1 MADESVGKVGTSSPE
16 TPALTRREAM
26 LQLLRVGGVAAG
38 ATGAAFWLS
47 ERSARPAAVR
57 AEQARRDH
65 RVAMETQF
73 PKLTVV
79 QYPTGTGAEANS
91 GEPRALV
98 QKALENLGGMA
109 RFVARHD
116 VVVIKPNIA
125 WDRTP
130 EQAAN
135 TNPELV
141 AEVVKQ
147 CWSAGAKRVIVTDVS
162 CNEPRRCFM
171 RSGIQAAAR
180 AEGAEVIL
188 PNTEMFRDVDLGGVV
203 LKTWPVFA
211 PFLEADKIINLPIA
225 KHHELTGATLGM
237 KNWYGILGGQRNR
250 LHQQIHQSLVDLA
263 SFMLPTLTIMDCYRI
278 LLRNGP
284 TGGNLE
290 DVAIKKTVVAGT
302 DPVALDAWVAKAY
315 WNLDPEHLP
324 YLQMAANRGLGT
336 VEFDTLPVKMSQLG

>member
-1 MADESVGKVGTSSPE
+1 MAADLANKSTAWEKLS
-16 TPALTRREAM
+16 RREAM
-26 LQLLRVGGVAAG
+26 IQLLRVGGIAAG
-38 ATGAAFWLS
+38 AAGVGFWLS
-47 ERSARPAAVR
+47 QRSARPVPAS
-57 AEQARRDH
+57 AERARRDH
-65 RVAMETQF
+65 RVAVNAQW
-73 PKLTVV
+73 PNLTVV
-79 QYPTGTGAEANS
+79 QYPMADDWAAKI
-91 GEPRALV
+91 GEPRALA
-98 QKALENLGGMA
+98 QMAIANLGGMG
-109 RFVARHD
+109 RFIAKQD
-116 VVVIKPNIA
+116 VVVVKPNIA

-141 AEVVKQ
+141 AEVAKQ
-147 CWSAGAKRVIVTDVS
+147 CWAAGAKRVIVTDVS
-162 CNEPRRCFM
+162 CNEPRRCFL

-180 AEGAEVIL
+180 AEGAEVLL
-188 PNTEMFRDVDLGGVV
+188 PNPDLFREVDLGGVV
-203 LKTWPVFA
+203 LKTWPVYT

-290 DVAIKKTVVAGT
+290 DVGLKKTIVAGT

-315 WNLDPEHLP
+315 WNLDPERLP
-324 YLQMAANRGLGT
+324 YLGMAANRGLGT
-336 VEFDTLPVKMSQLG
+336 VDFETLHVKATRLG

>member
-1 MADESVGKVGTSSPE
+1 MAGE
-16 TPALTRREAM
+16 TDREAM

-38 ATGAAFWLS
+38 ATGAAVWLS
-47 ERSARPAAVR
+47 EHSFKPVPAR

-65 RVAMETQF
+65 RISSGQEF
-73 PKLTVV
+73 PHLVVV
-79 QYPTGTGAEANS
+79 QG

-98 QKALENLGGMA
+98 QRALEDLGGMK
-109 RFVARHD
+109 RFVGHHD

-135 TNPELV
+135 TNPEVV
-141 AEVVKQ
+141 AEVVRQ
-147 CWSAGAKRVIVTDVS
+147 CMQAGAKRVIVTDVS
-162 CNEPRRCFM
+162 CNEARRCFH
-171 RSGIQAAAR
+171 RSGIEAAAR

-188 PNTEMFRDVDLGGVV
+188 PDPSLFREVDMGGVV
-203 LKTWPVFA
+203 LKSWPVFT

-225 KHHELTGATLGM
+225 KHHGLVGVTLGM
-237 KNWYGILGGQRNR
+237 KNWYGILGGERNR

-263 SFMLPTLTIMDCYRI
+263 NFMLPTLTMMDCYRI

-290 DVAIKKTVVAGT
+290 DVATKKTMVAGT
-302 DPVALDAWVAKAY
+302 DPVALDAYVAKAY
-315 WNLDPEHLP
+315 WDMDPERLP
-324 YLQMAANRGLGT
+324 YLQMAAARGLGT
-336 VEFDTLPVKMSQLG
+336 VDYDKLPVKFSKLS

>member
-1 MADESVGKVGTSSPE
+1 MAGETDRKPDETQAQ
-16 TPALTRREAM
+16 TPVLTRREAM

-38 ATGAAFWLS
+38 ATGAAVWLS
-47 ERSARPAAVR
+47 EHSFKPVPAR

-65 RVAMETQF
+65 RISSGQEF
-73 PKLTVV
+73 PHLVVV
-79 QYPTGTGAEANS
+79 QG

-98 QKALENLGGMA
+98 QRALEDLGGMK
-109 RFVARHD
+109 RFVGHHD

-135 TNPELV
+135 TNPEVV
-141 AEVVKQ
+141 AEVVRQ
-147 CWSAGAKRVIVTDVS
+147 CMQAGAKRVIVTDVS
-162 CNEPRRCFM
+162 CNEARRCFH
-171 RSGIQAAAR
+171 RSGIEAAAR

-188 PNTEMFRDVDLGGVV
+188 PDPSLFREVDMGGVV
-203 LKTWPVFA
+203 LKSWPVFT

-225 KHHELTGATLGM
+225 KHHGLVGVTLGM
-237 KNWYGILGGQRNR
+237 KNWYGILGGERNR

-263 SFMLPTLTIMDCYRI
+263 NFMLPTLTMMDCYRI

-290 DVAIKKTVVAGT
+290 DVATKKTMVAGT
-302 DPVALDAWVAKAY
+302 DPVALDAYVAKAY
-315 WNLDPEHLP
+315 WDMDPERLP
-324 YLQMAANRGLGT
+324 YLQMAAARGLGT
-336 VEFDTLPVKMSQLG
+336 VDYDKLPVKFSKLS